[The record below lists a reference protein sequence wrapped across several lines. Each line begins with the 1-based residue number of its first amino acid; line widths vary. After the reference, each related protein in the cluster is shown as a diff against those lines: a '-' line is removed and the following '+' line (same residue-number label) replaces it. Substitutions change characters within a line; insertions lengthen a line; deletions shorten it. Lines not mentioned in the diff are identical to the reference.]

1 MVIGYL
7 GAGQL
12 PSLCSY
18 NSPTD
23 FRLSSFYNDRKIS
36 LCVKLFLP
44 VCLQVEPASGPL
56 EGGILVTI
64 TGSNLGMK
72 YEDVVGGVTVAGIQC
87 LPQSKGYKI
96 STR

>member
-1 MVIGYL
+1 MCL
-7 GAGQL
+7 Q
-12 PSLCSY
+12 
-18 NSPTD
+18 
-23 FRLSSFYNDRKIS
+23 SSF
-36 LCVKLFLP
+36 KLFLP